1 MATGVHDAG
10 GPGFES
16 PSGQIS
22 FYFFLQIFAI
32 ELQCNVGT
40 SLDQII
46 ALDVAACLYTMSL
59 FLSHSQSQITQKIDH
74 FQELYISPLNAS
86 SVADMYDC
94 FLCTCTFC
102 TKWYLHTW
110 YLLKT
115 F

>member
-1 MATGVHDAG
+1 MATGVHAG
-10 GPGFES
+10 GPRFES
-16 PSGQIS
+16 RSGQIFFS
-22 FYFFLQIFAI
+22 FFFQIFAI
-32 ELQCNVGT
+32 ELQSTVGA

-46 ALDVAACLYTMSL
+46 ALDVTACLYTMSL